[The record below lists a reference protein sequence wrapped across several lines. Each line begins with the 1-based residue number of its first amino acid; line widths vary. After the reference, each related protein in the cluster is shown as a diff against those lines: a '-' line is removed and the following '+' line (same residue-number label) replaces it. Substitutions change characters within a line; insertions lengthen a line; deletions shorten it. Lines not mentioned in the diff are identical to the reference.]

1 MVYLHHGQAKTT
13 TYRMIYDFAF
23 FSSGLGFL
31 NSGLLWLSGLK
42 RMLNP
47 HNLQTMSACS
57 SLSASISSQYPVLI

>member
-1 MVYLHHGQAKTT
+1 MAIGKSKRARWYLHHGQAKTT
-13 TYRMIYDFAF
+13 TYSMIYDFAF

-47 HNLQTMSACS
+47 R
-57 SLSASISSQYPVLI
+57 